1 MIDFSNSQDILKLLR
16 NLTPYYVMKKK
27 KSIPK
32 ALREQV
38 WRKYIGEKFKYKCHI
53 SWCKNTITVFDFH
66 VGHNKPE
73 SKGGKLTITNLRPIC
88 SRCNHSMGANYTIT
102 QWQKLGGSDTKCCI
116 IC

>member
-1 MIDFSNSQDILKLLR
+1 MNR
-16 NLTPYYVMKKK
+16 YYVMKKK
-27 KSIPK
+27 KAIPK

-38 WRKYIGEKFKYKCHI
+38 WRKYIGEKFKHKCHI

-73 SKGGKLTITNLRPIC
+73 SKGGKLTIINLRPIC

-102 QWQKLGGSDTKCCI
+102 QWQKLGGEDTKCCI